1 MHTEEQGLR
10 PSSSSYR
17 QLDGESQSSHY
28 ERPRW
33 DFWLYGAGFVA
44 VVLIAAT
51 LLSPWVRHEW
61 GLSLERQPTPYTQL
75 GFSHAADLPATGV
88 RGKGIPISF
97 VITNDTGKQLSY
109 RYVVASGSETKL
121 TALRSGASVVAAGAS
136 WDVDIVIA
144 PKCAASSCR
153 IQVSLPEQDES
164 IDFILTYPDKSGKK
178 NK

>member
-10 PSSSSYR
+10 PSSSNYG
-17 QLDGESQSSHY
+17 QLDEESQASQY

-33 DFWLYGAGFVA
+33 DFWLYGAGFVT
-44 VVLIAAT
+44 VVLVAAS

-61 GLSLERQPTPYTQL
+61 GLSLGRQPTPYTQL

-88 RGKGIPISF
+88 RGKGISVTF
-97 VITNDTGKQLSY
+97 VITNDAGKQLSY
-109 RYVVASGSETKL
+109 RYVVASGSGTKL
-121 TALRSGASVVAAGAS
+121 TALRSGTRLVAAGAS
-136 WDVDIVIA
+136 WDVDTVVV

-153 IQVSLPEQDES
+153 IQVSLLEQDES

-178 NK
+178 SK